1 MRILTRYVAKAYLRM
16 LGLCLGSFVTIY
28 LVVDFMEKIG
38 RFSRTGA
45 SWKYVALFFITKIPE
60 MINDSAP
67 LAVLM
72 ATLLTLGAFS
82 LSSELTA
89 MRSCGVSLVRIS
101 APILAI
107 SLMMSLV
114 VLMLGEFVIPK
125 SYAQRLYIQEV
136 LIQKKSPSMY
146 FRQHN
151 IWYREG
157 ETVLRAS
164 LFEPSQNQLKGVTLW
179 EVQPKT
185 GLPLRRSDA
194 SLGELGSG
202 GWVFKD
208 VAVRDF
214 QNGEVVA
221 TRKYPLLALP
231 LKLKPADLK
240 VLGKYSDSMT
250 LRQLN
255 SYCKKIQAGGY
266 DATRY
271 ITQFHSRISLPFGCA
286 VMAFLGIPF
295 ALRGGRS
302 SGIAFGV
309 GLSIG
314 VGFLYVIINSVIIS
328 VGQVGL
334 LPPMVAA
341 WATNFIFLAAGGW
354 LALTI
359 DN

>member
-38 RFSRTGA
+38 RFTRTGA
-45 SWKYVALFFITKIPE
+45 SWQHLALFFITKIPE
-60 MINDSAP
+60 MVNDSAP

-179 EVQPKT
+179 EMQPKT
-185 GLPLRRSDA
+185 GLPLRRADA
-194 SLGELGSG
+194 TLGQLGTG
-202 GWVFKD
+202 GWTFKE
-208 VAVRDF
+208 VTVRDF
-214 QNGEVVA
+214 RDGEVTG
-221 TRKYPLLALP
+221 TRKYPELALP

-250 LRQLN
+250 LRQL
-255 SYCKKIQAGGY
+255 SRYCKKIQAGGY

>member
-1 MRILTRYVAKAYLRM
+1 MRILTRYVAKAYVRM
-16 LGLCLGSFVTIY
+16 LGLCIGSFVTIY
-28 LVVDFMEKIG
+28 LVVDFMEKIS
-38 RFSRTGA
+38 RFSRAGA
-45 SWKYVALFFITKIPE
+45 SWQHMGLYFLLKVPE
-60 MINDSAP
+60 MLSDAAP

-89 MRSCGVSLVRIS
+89 MRSCGVSLARIS
-101 APILAI
+101 APILSIAI
-107 SLMMSLV
+107 LV
-114 VLMLGEFVIPK
+114 SVLVLLLGEFVIPK
-125 SYAQRLYIQEV
+125 SYAKRSYIQEV
-136 LIQKKSPSMY
+136 LIMKKAEKAY

-151 IWYREG
+151 IWHREG
-157 ETVLRAS
+157 TTVLRAS
-164 LFEPSQNQLKGVTLW
+164 LFEPAQNQLKGVTIW

-185 GLPLRRSDA
+185 GLPLRRTDGA
-194 SLGELGSG
+194 SGQLGPK
-202 GWVFKD
+202 GWVLND
-208 VAVRDF
+208 VVTRDIVA
-214 QNGEVVA
+214 GEVVH
-221 TRKYPLLALP
+221 TGKIPQLVVP

-250 LRQLN
+250 LRELN
-255 SYCKKIQAGGY
+255 RYCKKIQAGGY

-302 SGIAFGV
+302 SGIAFGI

-314 VGFLYVIINSVIIS
+314 LGFLYVIVNSVIIS

-334 LPPMVAA
+334 LPPIVAA
-341 WATNFIFLAAGGW
+341 WATNFIFFAAGGW
-354 LALTI
+354 LSLTI